1 MKAFVLLLALCA
13 AVGCR
18 KGSSVAESEPASVQ
32 SPQQSIA
39 FIRSFVESQLR
50 LKSTSSEPLYSFSG
64 HCLDYSALWMQIFKD
79 AGVKVA
85 LQQTVGVYYPKVK
98 TRSVQ
103 RSPTHFFLAVN
114 PNTKDEIIID
124 PTYGQFFADAER
136 MNLRPVLVATKDEAI
151 KVYERHESSL
161 RMNVYGDEHTG
172 EYDPKDVAEML
183 YSFGTHSNTRTNM
196 GH

>member
-1 MKAFVLLLALCA
+1 
-13 AVGCR
+13 
-18 KGSSVAESEPASVQ
+18 
-32 SPQQSIA
+32 
-39 FIRSFVESQLR
+39 
-50 LKSTSSEPLYSFSG
+50 
-64 HCLDYSALWMQIFKD
+64 MQIFKD

-136 MNLRPVLVATKDEAI
+136 LNLRPVLVATKDEAI

-172 EYDPKDVAEML
+172 
-183 YSFGTHSNTRTNM
+183 
-196 GH
+196 